1 MWAWNKVALLQKVLK
16 ETPPE
21 RAPWILYMQ
30 PDTIIDDIAFT
41 FPFEM
46 YQDKHWVSV
55 GKAES
60 VLNGWASGRPLTSD
74 VYAALERG
82 PLFTFCVAHC
92 RTTVLLQASGMSC
105 TLLYKTDP
113 WSCSKVGHCM
123 YMLPS
128 DRDLSVPKH
137 GLVLHAIPQSNSPS
151 LNDRSAL
158 FTAHTLETQ

>member
-1 MWAWNKVALLQKVLK
+1 MCSDVDTAAQMWAWNKVALLQKVLK

-60 VLNGWASGRPLTSD
+60 VLNGWASGRPLTFGTS
-74 VYAALERG
+74 VCRRSCWHVAREYAA
-82 PLFTFCVAHC
+82 A
-92 RTTVLLQASGMSC
+92 AANSSSC
-105 TLLYKTDP
+105 Y
-113 WSCSKVGHCM
+113 
-123 YMLPS
+123 
-128 DRDLSVPKH
+128 
-137 GLVLHAIPQSNSPS
+137 
-151 LNDRSAL
+151 SAC
-158 FTAHTLETQ
+158 

>member
-55 GKAES
+55 GNAES
-60 VLNGWASGRPLTSD
+60 VLNGWASGEPLTFASSLH
-74 VYAALERG
+74 AQHGWLHMCT
-82 PLFTFCVAHC
+82 P
-92 RTTVLLQASGMSC
+92 ASGLTIPAAC
-105 TLLYKTDP
+105 QARATP
-113 WSCSKVGHCM
+113 H
-123 YMLPS
+123 
-128 DRDLSVPKH
+128 VPNGFVPHHIKK
-137 GLVLHAIPQSNSPS
+137 QW
-151 LNDRSAL
+151 
-158 FTAHTLETQ
+158 